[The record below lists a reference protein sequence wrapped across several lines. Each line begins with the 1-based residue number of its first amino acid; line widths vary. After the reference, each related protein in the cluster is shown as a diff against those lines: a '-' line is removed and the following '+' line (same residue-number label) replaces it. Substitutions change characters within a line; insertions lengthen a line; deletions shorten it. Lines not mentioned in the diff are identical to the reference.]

1 MPKKSEK
8 NTLPDYTYKP
18 VQNHNDNVFKNVSKF
33 FEAFNQKIDSFNKL
47 DIIQRDGFTEA
58 KTKRG
63 DIIKST
69 VPEAALQLA
78 LMIDN
83 DTKFWKEDI
92 GKN

>member
-1 MPKKSEK
+1 MT
-8 NTLPDYTYKP
+8 NKP
-18 VQNHNDNVFKNVSKF
+18 VQNHNDKVFKNVSKF
-33 FEAFNQKIDSFNKL
+33 FETFNQKIDCFNKP
-47 DIIQRDGFTEA
+47 DTIQRDGFTEV

-83 DTKFWKEDI
+83 GTKFWKEDI
-92 GKN
+92 RKK